1 MIKRR
6 DFFKLAGWG
15 GMSFALQGSFIADRL
30 LAQQERPV
38 PKNPV
43 LSGTRPGNSFVKYVD
58 PLPLIDV
65 MPNTRVLNQY
75 QIEMVQ
81 FTQKLHRDLPP
92 TQVWGYAPVGFPPSW
107 PGPTIESPVNV
118 PVKVR
123 WINNLPDT
131 HLLARA
137 VDHTIHGAGKEFPD
151 VRAVVHLHGGAT
163 AAQSDGYP
171 EDWYSPG
178 GVRIAGQGNNHV
190 DCAYDNGQLAT
201 ALWYHDHALGIT
213 RLNIMA
219 GLAGLY
225 ILRDGRDTG
234 GPPPM
239 TPSNPRAGENTLG
252 LPGPACGH
260 GAGPFHE
267 IPLVIQDRALNE
279 DGSLF
284 YPTEGVNP
292 DVHPQWIQDFFGD
305 VICVNG
311 KLWPYLDVEPRRY
324 RFRILN
330 GCNSRVLKLS
340 LDSSQ
345 PIYQIGSDGGFLPE
359 VAQLDSL
366 LIAPAERADIIIDF
380 TGMAK
385 STTTLVNEARDS
397 PPARAEAGP
406 ADHWAD
412 HAVSGGQSLER
423 PGSQPATAVYLFACL
438 RRSATARHS

>member
-15 GMSFALQGSFIADRL
+15 GVSFALQGSFIADRL
-30 LAQQERPV
+30 LAQQDRPV

-43 LSGTRPGNSFVKYVD
+43 LSGTRPGNSFVKYLD

-75 QIEMVQ
+75 QIEMAQ

-107 PGPTIESPVNV
+107 PGRTIEALANV

-201 ALWYHDHALGIT
+201 
-213 RLNIMA
+213 
-219 GLAGLY
+219 
-225 ILRDGRDTG
+225 
-234 GPPPM
+234 
-239 TPSNPRAGENTLG
+239 
-252 LPGPACGH
+252 
-260 GAGPFHE
+260 
-267 IPLVIQDRALNE
+267 
-279 DGSLF
+279 
-284 YPTEGVNP
+284 
-292 DVHPQWIQDFFGD
+292 
-305 VICVNG
+305 
-311 KLWPYLDVEPRRY
+311 
-324 RFRILN
+324 
-330 GCNSRVLKLS
+330 
-340 LDSSQ
+340 
-345 PIYQIGSDGGFLPE
+345 
-359 VAQLDSL
+359 
-366 LIAPAERADIIIDF
+366 
-380 TGMAK
+380 
-385 STTTLVNEARDS
+385 
-397 PPARAEAGP
+397 
-406 ADHWAD
+406 
-412 HAVSGGQSLER
+412 VSVV
-423 PGSQPATAVYLFACL
+423 P
-438 RRSATARHS
+438 